1 MLPPERLS
9 QPGSLDTSAML
20 RFVSDSALE
29 ALEGREYHSNRKD
42 LRGLGALLD
51 QLVPQAL
58 WRLLN
63 PLHPLRLQAP
73 QALGALLDPLRLWRP
88 QDPQALADRQGLL
101 DQLAPVGPH
110 HPWVLEAQQAQLL
123 PWVLQV
129 LRDPEF
135 PVGRSGP

>member
-1 MLPPERLS
+1 MLRQRRQC
-9 QPGSLDTSAML
+9 QPDSLDTNAML

-42 LRGLGALLD
+42 LRGLGALLG
-51 QLVPQAL
+51 QLV
-58 WRLLN
+58 
-63 PLHPLRLQAP
+63 
-73 QALGALLDPLRLWRP
+73 LGVQWFLLDPLRLWHP
-88 QDPQALADRQGLL
+88 QGLQALADRQGLL

-110 HPWVLEAQQAQLL
+110 HLWVLEAQQAQLL